1 MAARSVAL
9 KIKTKLEEFVRNQKD
24 ALSAEV
30 KNIIEKAR
38 TDLQE
43 LVGEVTGDLQ
53 SSAHDLESKITKIAK
68 HCETLKKKGGG
79 GHRSNDT

>member
-1 MAARSVAL
+1 MAARSAAL

-38 TDLQE
+38 SDLQE
-43 LVGEVTGDLQ
+43 LVDEVTGDLQ
-53 SSAHDLESKITKIAK
+53 SSAHDLESKITKIEK
-68 HCETLKKKGGG
+68 QHETLKKEKGHG
-79 GHRSNDT
+79 SNDT